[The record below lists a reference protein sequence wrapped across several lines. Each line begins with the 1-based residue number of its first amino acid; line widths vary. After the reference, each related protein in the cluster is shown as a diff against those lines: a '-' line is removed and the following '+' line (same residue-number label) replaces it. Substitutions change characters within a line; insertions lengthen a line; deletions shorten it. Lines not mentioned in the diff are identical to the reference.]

1 MSIKKKSLCSLQNFC
16 SEYTI
21 LMFCQKGGP
30 LSLKTIGCH
39 LLNYTINSSGL
50 INILNLFILKINI
63 FKVHGP
69 SLYITDD
76 NNVALFPAPDGHF
89 SLLDLTVRGHYEVHG
104 ESITVECS
112 PNTPVTPNPTRFSFH
127 QPVSAAAG
135 SATGSS
141 AVPRATMPKTFQRNI
156 FIAEPHDGKLET
168 SKTLT
173 VRFSE
178 FESSVSG
185 ILSKVKEALGQ
196 EDSLILTDG
205 QGKEIL
211 DSEGTRGSA
220 YWKQNARK
228 VFAVLQEEFLQ
239 LRESK
244 RRRLSRREDTGLQEV
259 VDTIEEVVAAA
270 QGLQAVST
278 TMKELMEFANSNR
291 RTTVSL
297 TDAETT
303 AVRDAF
309 ACIICKGPMNE
320 PMVSS

>member
-1 MSIKKKSLCSLQNFC
+1 M
-16 SEYTI
+16 
-21 LMFCQKGGP
+21 
-30 LSLKTIGCH
+30 LKVTV
-39 LLNYTINSSGL
+39 L
-50 INILNLFILKINI
+50 
-63 FKVHGP
+63 KVHGP

-89 SLLDLTVRGHYEVHG
+89 SLVDLTPRGHYEVHG
-104 ESITVECS
+104 ESIIEESS
-112 PNTPVTPNPTRFSFH
+112 PNTPVTPNPTRFFFH
-127 QPVSAAAG
+127 RPVSAAAG

-141 AVPRATMPKTFQRNI
+141 AVPRATMPKTFQRSV
-156 FIAEPHDGKLET
+156 FIAEVVDCKLET

-178 FESSVSG
+178 FEASVPG
-185 ILSKVKEALGQ
+185 IVSKVKEALGQ

-228 VFAVLQEEFLQ
+228 VFAVPQEEFLQ

-244 RRRLSRREDTGLQEV
+244 RRRLSRRDDAGLQDV
-259 VDTIEEVVAAA
+259 LDTIEEVVTAA

-278 TMKELMEFANSNR
+278 TLKELMDLANSNR

-297 TDAETT
+297 TDVEAA

-309 ACIICKGPMNE
+309 ACIICRGPMNE
-320 PMVSS
+320 PMVSSCCQSLIGCRICIKQWQINSPFCPKCRAGDSGNNIQRLMGLSDALAALRNILLA